1 MKKMKAGV
9 IGIMPM
15 TRDENETWANIK
27 ELGKIGFKGAEGAER
42 WVMGPDGKIDQ
53 EKLKKL
59 KSFGISPIDVSVGS
73 GAALKQTSAAAII
86 ERAHNLGVSKA
97 VVFHG
102 AAFFAKGGK
111 VITYDE
117 VMEEIEMFQKVSEEC
132 LKEGVKFAYH
142 NHDHESTISFKGLS
156 VYDMILAYAP
166 DMFMEL
172 DCGWATY
179 AGMYAPDLI
188 RKLGQGGRLT
198 LMHFKD
204 FLPGSSIKH
213 TFPQLDRTMTQKF
226 KVPQFCAIGAGAL
239 PVYECLKACSEV
251 DDIEFITCEQDFP
264 HVWKGMDILRMD
276 YAVLKE
282 SGMVL

>member
-15 TRDENETWANIK
+15 TRDENELWANIK

-42 WVMGPDGKIDQ
+42 WVTNAEGKVDPD
-53 EKLKKL
+53 KLKKL
-59 KSFGISPIDVSVGS
+59 KSYGISPIDVSVGS
-73 GAALKQTSAAAII
+73 GAALKETTAGAII

-111 VITYDE
+111 VVTYDE
-117 VMEEIEMFQKVSEEC
+117 VMEEIEMFQKVAEDC
-132 LKEGVKFAYH
+132 KKEGVKFSYH
-142 NHDHESTISFKGLS
+142 NHDHEFTIDFKGLS
-156 VYDMILAYAP
+156 VYDMLLAYAP
-166 DMFMEL
+166 DLYMEL

-188 RKLGQGGRLT
+188 RKLTRGGRLT

-204 FLPGSSIKH
+204 FLPGSKIKH

-226 KVPQFCAIGAGAL
+226 TVPQFCAIGAGAL
-239 PVYECLKACSEV
+239 PVYECLKACQEN

-264 HVWKGMDILRMD
+264 HVWKGMDILKMD

>member
-15 TRDENETWANIK
+15 TRDEDELWANIK

-42 WVMGPDGKIDQ
+42 WVMGPDGKIDP
-53 EKLKKL
+53 EKMKKL
-59 KSFGISPIDVSVGS
+59 KSYGISPIDVSVGS
-73 GAALKQTSAAAII
+73 GAALKETTAGAII

-111 VITYDE
+111 VVTYDE
-117 VMEEIEMFQKVSEEC
+117 VMEEIEMFQKVAEEC
-132 LKEGVKFAYH
+132 KKEGVKFSYH
-142 NHDHESTISFKGLS
+142 NHDHEFTIDFKGLS
-156 VYDMILAYAP
+156 VYDMLLAYAP
-166 DMFMEL
+166 DLYMEL
-172 DCGWATY
+172 DCGWATF

-188 RKLGQGGRLT
+188 RKLTRGGRLT

-204 FLPGSSIKH
+204 FLPNVTIKH
-213 TFPQLDRTMTQKF
+213 TFPQLDRTMTK
-226 KVPQFCAIGAGAL
+226 KYTVPQFCAIGAGAL
-239 PVYECLKACSEV
+239 PVYECLKACQEN

-264 HVWKGMDILRMD
+264 KTLKGMDILKMD